1 MVAHPGGN
9 CMQGPRWVWLAGK
22 RNREWNV
29 TACAALVFENVTP
42 EVWGHIVAAL
52 GEDVATVA
60 DSGTAVQMGVK
71 IAWNREPE
79 AARLTIQCLDK
90 PFIVSCA
97 MVESHVK
104 GMVQAG
110 LLKADSGV
118 A

>member
-1 MVAHPGGN
+1 MA
-9 CMQGPRWVWLAGK
+9 
-22 RNREWNV
+22 
-29 TACAALVFENVTP
+29 ACAALVFQDITP
-42 EVWGHIVAAL
+42 EVWGHIVQAL

-60 DSGTAVQMGVK
+60 DSGTAVQMGVT
-71 IAWNREPE
+71 ISWNRDAD
-79 AARLTIQCLDK
+79 AAQLTIQCLAK

-110 LLKADSGV
+110 LLKAGSGV

>member
-1 MVAHPGGN
+1 M
-9 CMQGPRWVWLAGK
+9 AG
-22 RNREWNV
+22 
-29 TACAALVFENVTP
+29 CAALVFEDITP
-42 EVWGHIVAAL
+42 EVWGHIVQAM

-60 DSGTAVQMGVK
+60 DSGKAVQMGVT

-110 LLKADSGV
+110 LLKAGSGV

>member
-1 MVAHPGGN
+1 MPAW
-9 CMQGPRWVWLAGK
+9 RLWLAWT
-22 RNREWNV
+22 RNGELIV
-29 TACAALVFENVTP
+29 AACAELVFENITP
-42 EVWGHIVAAL
+42 EVWGHIVQAL

-60 DSGTAVQMGVK
+60 DSGTAVQMGVT
-71 IAWNREPE
+71 ISWNRDPD
-79 AARLTIQCLDK
+79 AGQLTIQCLAK

-110 LLKADSGV
+110 LLKAGSDV

>member
-1 MVAHPGGN
+1 VAG
-9 CMQGPRWVWLAGK
+9 
-22 RNREWNV
+22 
-29 TACAALVFENVTP
+29 CAALVFENITP
-42 EVWGHIVAAL
+42 EVWGHIVQAL

-60 DSGTAVQMGVK
+60 DSGTAVQMGVT
-71 IAWNREPE
+71 ISWNRDPE
-79 AARLTIQCLDK
+79 AEQLTIQCLDK

-110 LLKADSGV
+110 LLKAGSGV